1 MGEYLW
7 ETKTRQYFVQALE
20 AQYALLKEVPQAD
33 KIIHAKPEYLL
44 VNDIFESHIIR
55 QRDFAK
61 RQQLLLPTA
70 RYTLENILQELG
82 EQKLSDLMGNGLFPR
97 EPAPGFVYF
106 AYELAHSLNVP
117 DFVTSYIF
125 NFRGA
130 IGCCDDY
137 LDKDR
142 YYNVYGNSL
151 FLISHFML
159 DIGELALHKTGKL
172 SREICNNI
180 SKLNIKL
187 IKDFQ
192 TGEKEQSIFKK
203 SYTQGKTFA
212 RIASHFGNKPLDFI
226 DGVSEAAGYYDY
238 AVHILG
244 ELLDA
249 HNGEKNCLGTD
260 AQSARQR
267 IFEAFDKALAACP
280 ECGLK
285 EMLTSERELT
295 TELFRLP
302 GEFEKLAVKRKRNKI
317 SVNTTL
323 MELKNKSTSSQTT
336 P

>member
-33 KIIHAKPEYLL
+33 KIIHAKPEYLF
-44 VNDIFESHIIR
+44 VNDIFKSHIIR

-70 RYTLENILQELG
+70 KYTLENILQELG
-82 EQKLSDLMGNGLFPR
+82 EQKLSDLMGKGLFPR

-106 AYELAHSLNVP
+106 AYELTHSLGAP
-117 DFVTSYIF
+117 DLTAIYIL
-125 NFRGA
+125 NFRSA

-137 LDKDR
+137 IDKDR
-142 YYNVYGNSL
+142 YYNVYGDSL
-151 FLISHFML
+151 HLISHFML

-172 SREICNNI
+172 SGEICDNI

-203 SYTQGKTFA
+203 SYPQGKTFA

-226 DGVSEAAGYYDY
+226 DGVSEAAGHYDY
-238 AVHILG
+238 AAHISG

-267 IFEAFDKALAACP
+267 IFEALDKALAVCP
-280 ECGLK
+280 ECSLK

-302 GEFEKLAVKRKRNKI
+302 GEFEELATKRKQHRI
-317 SVNTTL
+317 FPNTQL
-323 MELKNKSTSSQTT
+323 MKLKNKPISSQKEL
-336 P
+336 